1 MRIIAYAEA
10 SGHDL
15 RDMLVADGHTMRL
28 CAPGS
33 LASVQADACV
43 VLNLTARV
51 LPSYRSWFAQLPA
64 PTMLI
69 TTALS
74 AGHALSS
81 GAPLLRI
88 ICHPSRALHSLTEL
102 LEMTCEVRAG
112 AAVIGPP
119 SRQAMPARFARRV
132 PGL

>member
-1 MRIIAYAEA
+1 MRIIAYADA

-15 RDMLVADGHTMRL
+15 RDMLAADGHDVCL
-28 CAPGS
+28 CAPG
-33 LASVQADACV
+33 AMAIAQADACV
-43 VLNLTARV
+43 VLNLAARA
-51 LPSYRSWFAQLPA
+51 LPSYRSWFTQLPA

-74 AGHALSS
+74 AGHALSA
-81 GAPLLRI
+81 GAPLLRM
-88 ICHPSRALHSLTEL
+88 ICHPSLALHSLTEL

-119 SRQAMPARFARRV
+119 PQRSLAAGLARRAV
-132 PGL
+132 RL